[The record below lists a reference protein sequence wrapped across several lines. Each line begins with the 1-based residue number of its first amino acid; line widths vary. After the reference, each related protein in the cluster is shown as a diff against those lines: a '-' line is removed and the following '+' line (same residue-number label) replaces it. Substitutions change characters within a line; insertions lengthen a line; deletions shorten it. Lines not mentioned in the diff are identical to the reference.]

1 MHSLVFVFFLVFF
14 GASVFATLA
23 LYTRQTIIVAYIALG
38 VIVGPHCLGFIA
50 DTTTVHEISDIGI
63 MFLLFLLGLNLEI
76 KSMIKMLGKAMFVC
90 ITSSVVFIAATVLI
104 CQLFGIG
111 AQGFIIGAALIF
123 SSTIICLKLLPT
135 TALHHK
141 RIGELVI
148 AILLIQ
154 DLIAILMLT
163 FISLWSSQTDS
174 FHLFSLIKLLL
185 ALPVLG
191 GVGFLAQRYFLFKL
205 FRKFS
210 RFQEYIFLL
219 SIGWCLGMAQ
229 LAVVFGLSNEIGAFI
244 AGVTVASSPIA
255 KYIYENLKPL
265 RDFFLILFF
274 FSVGAGF
281 QIALLPSV
289 WGVVLALTI
298 LILILK
304 PIVHFVTLWLV
315 RETPKESFEIGM
327 RLGQGSEFSL
337 MLIALANTAGI
348 ATVSSEIIVE
358 AVAILSFIVSSYIV
372 VLSYPSPIAVSDRLR
387 RD

>member
-1 MHSLVFVFFLVFF
+1 MHGLLFVFFLVFF

-23 LYTRQTIIVAYIALG
+23 LYTRQAIIVAYIALG
-38 VIVGPHCLGFIA
+38 LIVGPHCLGLISNVE
-50 DTTTVHEISDIGI
+50 TVHEISDIGI

-76 KSMIKMLGKAMFVC
+76 KSMIQMLRKALFVS
-90 ITSSVVFIAATVLI
+90 ITSSVIFIIATVFI
-104 CQLFGIG
+104 CHLFGIG

-123 SSTIICLKLLPT
+123 SSTIICLKMLPT

-154 DLIAILMLT
+154 DLVAILMLT
-163 FISLWSSQTDS
+163 LISLWSSQADNIH
-174 FHLFSLIKLLL
+174 FFSLIKLVI
-185 ALPVLG
+185 ALPVLAG
-191 GVGFLAQRYFLFKL
+191 LGYLAQRYFLFKL
-205 FRKFS
+205 FR
-210 RFQEYIFLL
+210 RFNRFKEYIFLL

-229 LAVVFGLSNEIGAFI
+229 LAVLFGLSTEIGAFI
-244 AGVTVASSPIA
+244 AGVTIASSPIA

-281 QIALLPSV
+281 NLAGLPEV
-289 WGVVLALTI
+289 WGVVIVLT
-298 LILILK
+298 LVTLLLK
-304 PIVHFVTLWLV
+304 PLLHFVTLWMV
-315 RETPKESFEIGM
+315 KEPRNEAFEIGV

-337 MLIALANTAGI
+337 LLITLAASAGI
-348 ATVSSEIIVE
+348 ATTQSEIIVE
-358 AVAILSFIVSSYIV
+358 AVSILTFIVSSYIV
-372 VLSYPSPIAVSDRLR
+372 MFSYPSPIAVSDRLR

>member
-1 MHSLVFVFFLVFF
+1 MNDLIFVFFLVFF

-23 LYTRQTIIVAYIALG
+23 LFTRQAIIIAYIFLG
-38 VIVGPHCLGFIA
+38 LMVGPHCLAFIN
-50 DTTTVHEISDIGI
+50 DVTVVHEIADIGI

-76 KSMIKMLGKAMFVC
+76 KSMLKMLGKALFVS
-90 ITSSVVFIAATVLI
+90 ITSSIIFVAATISI
-104 CQLFGIG
+104 CYLFGIG
-111 AQGFIIGAALIF
+111 AESFIIGAALIF

-141 RIGELVI
+141 RIGELVV

-154 DLIAILMLT
+154 DLLAILMLT
-163 FISLWSSQTDS
+163 VIRLWSSQADNL
-174 FHLFSLIKLLL
+174 HVGALVKLLL

-191 GVGFLAQRYFLFKL
+191 GFAYFAQKYFLFQL

-229 LAVVFGLSNEIGAFI
+229 LAIFFGLSNEIGAFI

-274 FSVGAGF
+274 FSVGASF
-281 QIALLPSV
+281 EINLLPEV
-289 WGVVLALTI
+289 WKVVVVLTLV
-298 LILILK
+298 LLVLK
-304 PIVHFVTLWLV
+304 PLLHYITLWIA
-315 RETPKESFEIGM
+315 REPMNESFEIGL

-337 MLIALANTAGI
+337 LLIGLASAAGL
-348 ATVSSEIIVE
+348 VSNSSAIIVK
-358 AVAILSFIVSSYIV
+358 AVTILSFIISSYIV
-372 VLSYPSPIAVSDRLR
+372 VLSYPTPIAVSDRLR

>member
-1 MHSLVFVFFLVFF
+1 MHDLIFVFFLVFF
-14 GASVFATLA
+14 GASLLATLA
-23 LYTRQTIIVAYIALG
+23 LFTRQAIIVAYIALG
-38 VIVGPHCLGFIA
+38 LLVGPHCLGFISEIN
-50 DTTTVHEISDIGI
+50 TVHEISDIGI

-76 KSMIKMLGKAMFVC
+76 KSMINMLSKALFVS
-90 ITSSVVFIAATVLI
+90 ITSSIVFIIVTVLI
-104 CQLFGIG
+104 CHFFGMG
-111 AQGFIIGAALIF
+111 SQGFFIGAALIF

-141 RIGELVI
+141 HIGELVV
-148 AILLIQ
+148 AVLLIQ

-163 FISLWSSQTDS
+163 LISLWSSQTDS
-174 FHLFSLIKLLL
+174 FNLLSFIKLLL
-185 ALPVLG
+185 ALPILG
-191 GVGFLAQRYFLFKL
+191 GVGYLAQKYFLFQL

-229 LAVVFGLSNEIGAFI
+229 LAVIFDLSNEIGAFI

-281 QIALLPSV
+281 NISLFPSV
-289 WGVVLALTI
+289 WGIVIILTVTL
-298 LILILK
+298 LIIK
-304 PIVHFVTLWLV
+304 PILHFVTLWILK
-315 RETPKESFEIGM
+315 EPIKESFEIGM

-337 MLIALANTAGI
+337 MLVSLANTALI
-348 ATVSSEIIVE
+348 MSDKSAIIVQS
-358 AVAILSFIVSSYIV
+358 VTILTFIISSYIL
-372 VLSYPSPIAVSDRLR
+372 VLTFPSPIAVSDRLR